1 LNIVIIHTD
10 FRIYWP
16 FRLVNFYNFLEKKKI
31 KLTVIEIAGMGSP
44 YSFNKSN
51 NPTNDY
57 WMILFPDKK
66 IEDLDSSTIKKRM
79 FDKLDEIK
87 PDVIIAGAIAFFS
100 GAIATNWA
108 VKNNKKLIIF
118 DDAKL
123 ENVKRNFIVDRIK
136 KNIYKNVNAIF
147 CPAPDWDNT
156 FKYFGFENE
165 QIFYGVNVVDN
176 NFWANKSADFIEIEL
191 PEKFILS
198 VGRMIPKKNYFYLI
212 AAYKEYISK
221 TENPL
226 ALVIVGDGPEKNKIN
241 EFIKN
246 EGLDSV
252 YSFPFQSQERL
263 RTFYYK
269 ASYFVLASKYIETWG
284 LVVNEAMAAG
294 LPVLLSNK
302 VGCSTT
308 LIVEGKNGYLFSPT
322 NQNELTDILIKLHS
336 FTDHQL
342 QEMGKYSKKVI
353 ENWDIN
359 RFNSGLYDAIKFV
372 LNNNFS
378 NRTFVS
384 RNIAKLWKGRYR
396 PV

>member
-1 LNIVIIHTD
+1 MNIAIVHTD

-16 FRLVNFYNFLEKKKI
+16 FRLRSFQDFLKKKGI
-31 KLTVIEIAGMGSP
+31 NLFIIEIAGEGSP
-44 YSFNKSN
+44 YSFEKSKAIN
-51 NPTNDY
+51 IDNRH
-57 WMILFPDKK
+57 ILFPEKK
-66 IEDLDSSTIKKRM
+66 IEELDSRIIEKKLLQ
-79 FDKLDEIK
+79 KLDELK
-87 PDVIIAGAIAFFS
+87 PDAVIAGAIAFYS

-108 VKNNKKLIIF
+108 VKKNKKLIIF

-123 ENVKRNFIVDRIK
+123 ENVKRNFIIDWIK

-147 CPAPDWDNT
+147 CPAPDWNKT
-156 FKYFGFENE
+156 FEYFGFKQQ
-165 QIFYGVNVVDN
+165 QIFYGVNVVN
-176 NFWANKSADFIEIEL
+176 NDFWSEDISSFNEIEL

-198 VGRMIPKKNYFYLI
+198 VGRMIPQKNFFYLI

-221 TENPL
+221 TDNPL
-226 ALVIVGDGPEKNKIN
+226 ALVIVGDGPEKNKID
-241 EFIKN
+241 EFIKK

-294 LPVLLSNK
+294 LPVILSNK

-308 LIVEGKNGYLFSPT
+308 LIEEGKNGYLFSPT
-322 NQNELTDILIKLHS
+322 DQNELTDILIKLHS

-342 QEMGKYSKKVI
+342 QEMGKYSQKVI